1 MSEFCLECF
10 KQFEPNAN
18 ELNTVLSNWSELC
31 EGCGQIKQIVISF
44 DDTREVERL
53 RKRRNKKD

>member
-1 MSEFCLECF
+1 MSEFCLKCF
-10 KQFEPNAN
+10 KQLDPNAN

-44 DDTREVERL
+44 DDTGHVD
-53 RKRRNKKD
+53 KS